1 MSGGGSPRSGGE
13 PRLAEDAMSEQ
24 VLKQLQGVV
33 TEAIEERRGL
43 VVYSRLQPVEIDRMA
58 RRVERDTIE
67 KIRGLLPE
75 STGDQRVVGLRNRLR
90 RMEEELEQLEG
101 LADIRDQSRS
111 LQSDEIVWQ
120 AFEDIAWMLG
130 IE

>member
-1 MSGGGSPRSGGE
+1 
-13 PRLAEDAMSEQ
+13 MSEQ
-24 VLKQLQGVV
+24 VLKQLHGVV

-43 VVYSRLQPVEIDRMA
+43 VVYSRLQPIEIDRMA
-58 RRVERDTIE
+58 RRVERQTIE

-75 STGDQRVVGLRNRLR
+75 STDDQRVAGLQNRLR
-90 RMEEELEQLEG
+90 RMAEELEQLEG
-101 LADIRDQSRS
+101 LVDIQDQSRQM
-111 LQSDEIVWQ
+111 QSEEIVWQ

>member
-1 MSGGGSPRSGGE
+1 ERGE
-13 PRLAEDAMSEQ
+13 ARPAAWTTVPGRTSMSEQ
-24 VLKQLQGVV
+24 VLRQLQGLV

-58 RRVERDTIE
+58 RRVEREAIE
-67 KIRGLLPE
+67 KVRGMLPDT
-75 STGDQRVVGLRNRLR
+75 SLDQRVMGLRNRLQK
-90 RMEEELEQLEG
+90 MQDELDQLEG
-101 LADIRDQSRS
+101 LIDIRDHSRQM
-111 LQSDEIVWQ
+111 QSDEIVWQ

>member
-1 MSGGGSPRSGGE
+1 
-13 PRLAEDAMSEQ
+13 MSEQ

-33 TEAIEERRGL
+33 SEAIEERRGL
-43 VVYSRLQPVEIDRMA
+43 VVYSRLEPIEVDRMA
-58 RRVERDTIE
+58 RRVERETID

-75 STGDQRVVGLRNRLR
+75 STDDQRVVGLRNRVR

-101 LADIRDQSRS
+101 QADIRDQSR
-111 LQSDEIVWQ
+111 QIQNDEIVWQ

>member
-1 MSGGGSPRSGGE
+1 MTDTTLTPS
-13 PRLAEDAMSEQ
+13 RLWKHLTSEQ
-24 VLKQLQGVV
+24 RQKAAHAFWEDPDA
-33 TEAIEERRGL
+33 T
-43 VVYSRLQPVEIDRMA
+43 D
-58 RRVERDTIE
+58 
-67 KIRGLLPE
+67 
-75 STGDQRVVGLRNRLR
+75 DQRVVGLRNRLR

-101 LADIRDQSRS
+101 LVDIRDQSRS

>member
-1 MSGGGSPRSGGE
+1 MGE
-13 PRLAEDAMSEQ
+13 PSRMGEQ
-24 VLKQLQGVV
+24 TLKQLHGVV
-33 TEAIEERRGL
+33 SEAIEERRGL

-58 RRVERDTIE
+58 RRVERETIE

-75 STGDQRVVGLRNRLR
+75 STDDQRVVGVRNRLR
-90 RMEEELEQLEG
+90 RMEEELGQLES
-101 LADIRDQSRS
+101 LMDIRDQSRQM
-111 LQSDEIVWQ
+111 QSDEIIWQ

>member
-1 MSGGGSPRSGGE
+1 MS
-13 PRLAEDAMSEQ
+13 DQ
-24 VLKQLQGVV
+24 VLQQLLGLVS
-33 TEAIEERRGL
+33 EAIEERRGL

-67 KIRGLLPE
+67 KVRGMLPDT
-75 STGDQRVVGLRNRLR
+75 SQDQRLMGLRNRLQK
-90 RMEEELEQLEG
+90 MQDELDQLEG
-101 LADIRDQSRS
+101 LIDIRDHSR
-111 LQSDEIVWQ
+111 QMQGDEIVWQ